1 VTLRD
6 KEDTESMKLLL
17 GTRLASTA
25 DTTEVVVVTAPP
37 EDIDLRCGGL
47 PMVLITQKVASSN
60 GRIDPRHGGGTLVG
74 KRYAHKELGV
84 ELLCT
89 KGGEGSLAIGD
100 EPLLV
105 KQPKTLPSS
114 D

>member
-1 VTLRD
+1 
-6 KEDTESMKLLL
+6 MKLPM
-17 GTRLASTA
+17 GTRLRSTV

-37 EDIDLRCGGL
+37 EDIDLRCGGR
-47 PMVLITQKVASSN
+47 PMVFITQEATT
-60 GRIDPRHGGGTLVG
+60 IDGPVDPCYGGGALLG
-74 KRYAHKELGV
+74 KRYRHDELGV

-89 KGGEGSLAIGD
+89 KGGEGSLAVGE

-105 KQPKTLPSS
+105 KSAKPLPSS